1 MPTGYTYKLIDEDQS
16 FEDFALHC
24 MTAFGACIEQRDSND
39 TKPKLRKIDT
49 YHYDE
54 LKEATKELGDFLNK
68 SDEEIQKE
76 IDDQYQE
83 DVEYYKTQ
91 KEKNKK
97 IKIKLL
103 EIKERIHKLN
113 FPEGDYAHYK
123 EFMLEQID
131 RTIEHD
137 CSDRYENEPVKPSLK
152 EYKNSK
158 IESYNWNINY
168 HKDSW
173 EKHQKNVE
181 DSNRWIRGATRAIGV
196 KIEE

>member
-1 MPTGYTYKLIDEDQS
+1 MATGFTYKLIDEDQS

-39 TKPKLRKIDT
+39 TTPKLKKIDT
-49 YHYDE
+49 YHYDK
-54 LKEATKELGDFLNK
+54 LKEATKKLSDFLNK

-76 IDDQYQE
+76 IDDK
-83 DVEYYKTQ
+83 YYKTQ
-91 KEKNKK
+91 KEKNRKTK
-97 IKIKLL
+97 TKLL

-113 FPEGDYAHYK
+113 FPEGDYARYK

-131 RTIEHD
+131 GTIEFD
-137 CSDRYENEPVKPSLK
+137 CTDRYENESVKPSLK
-152 EYKNSK
+152 EYKNSS
-158 IESYNWNINY
+158 IDSYNWSINY
-168 HKDSW
+168 HKDAW

-181 DSNRWIRGATRAIGV
+181 DSNKWIKGAAKAIGV